1 MFFLGFVLGALACCA
16 VLFIVAAVLAKKD
29 DN

>member
-1 MFFLGFVLGALACCA
+1 MFFLGFVLGALTCCA
-16 VLFIVAAVLAKKD
+16 VLFIAAAIVTNKD